1 MVRETWFLMRRS
13 LLVTLRNPFSFIPNL
28 IISVFF
34 LLVYTSGLSSISNL
48 PQFDGVDYLN
58 FILPVSIV
66 SGAVG
71 GAGGAGQALVK
82 DIESGYFAR
91 LLLTPVSRTAIVLGP
106 MLAGMLQ
113 LFVQT
118 LLIFGMA
125 FLLGLSIPVGVSGF
139 FLTILL
145 ALGFGLAFA
154 GYSVGV
160 ALKTRNA
167 QAAQAGTLL
176 FFPLIF
182 LSTTFVP
189 KDLIEAEWLKIATTI
204 NPTTYIMEGMRSVL
218 TRPEIDWSVYW
229 QGLIV
234 VAVLSIVMVVFV
246 CLECARGIEKIGYFH
261 PFLGYTC
268 SIQRLKRRG
277 SMRRYALSLLL
288 LVGLLATVL
297 VLYQMTFDITTS
309 ILHFLLV
316 PVLIVMTLL
325 NGRKNFLILIS
336 YVLVLGFLY
345 LILSWYNEASNE
357 LQLSYIGQHLLSS
370 VGVFLYW
377 LFLRQLRSVFE
388 ENESLQ
394 KRVALLEGF
403 SASPQLLSYSEFL
416 DRTDFLIAGA
426 NRRQE
431 QNMLLHIQIPYAS
444 LNKKTI
450 MQQLTDA

>member
-1 MVRETWFLMRRS
+1 MWRETLILTKRS

-34 LLVYTSGLSSISNL
+34 LLVYTSGLSGISSL
-48 PQFDGVDYLN
+48 PQFGGVDYFN

-118 LLIFGMA
+118 LLIFGMG
-125 FLLGLSIPVGVSGF
+125 FLLGLSIPAGISGF
-139 FLTILL
+139 FLTIIL

-189 KDLIEAEWLKIATTI
+189 KELIEAEWLKVAATL
-204 NPTTYIMEGMRSVL
+204 NPTTYIMEGMRASCYA
-218 TRPEIDWSVYW
+218 RR
-229 QGLIV
+229 LI
-234 VAVLSIVMVVFV
+234 
-246 CLECARGIEKIGYFH
+246 
-261 PFLGYTC
+261 
-268 SIQRLKRRG
+268 
-277 SMRRYALSLLL
+277 
-288 LVGLLATVL
+288 
-297 VLYQMTFDITTS
+297 
-309 ILHFLLV
+309 
-316 PVLIVMTLL
+316 
-325 NGRKNFLILIS
+325 
-336 YVLVLGFLY
+336 
-345 LILSWYNEASNE
+345 
-357 LQLSYIGQHLLSS
+357 
-370 VGVFLYW
+370 GVFIH
-377 LFLRQLRSVFE
+377 RVSS
-388 ENESLQ
+388 SLP
-394 KRVALLEGF
+394 F
-403 SASPQLLSYSEFL
+403 
-416 DRTDFLIAGA
+416 
-426 NRRQE
+426 
-431 QNMLLHIQIPYAS
+431 
-444 LNKKTI
+444 
-450 MQQLTDA
+450 

>member
-1 MVRETWFLMRRS
+1 MIRETWFLMRRS

-34 LLVYTSGLSSISNL
+34 LLVYTSGLSGISNL

-82 DIESGYFAR
+82 DIESGYFVR

-139 FLTILL
+139 FLAILL

-189 KDLIEAEWLKIATTI
+189 KDLIEAEWLKIAATI

-234 VAVLSIVMVVFV
+234 AAVLSIAMVIFAA
-246 CLECARGIEKIGYFH
+246 LNARG
-261 PFLGYTC
+261 T
-268 SIQRLKRRG
+268 LK
-277 SMRRYALSLLL
+277 
-288 LVGLLATVL
+288 
-297 VLYQMTFDITTS
+297 
-309 ILHFLLV
+309 
-316 PVLIVMTLL
+316 
-325 NGRKNFLILIS
+325 K
-336 YVLVLGFLY
+336 
-345 LILSWYNEASNE
+345 
-357 LQLSYIGQHLLSS
+357 
-370 VGVFLYW
+370 
-377 LFLRQLRSVFE
+377 
-388 ENESLQ
+388 
-394 KRVALLEGF
+394 
-403 SASPQLLSYSEFL
+403 
-416 DRTDFLIAGA
+416 
-426 NRRQE
+426 
-431 QNMLLHIQIPYAS
+431 
-444 LNKKTI
+444 
-450 MQQLTDA
+450 